1 MSSFDALWQTLLGL
15 CDFWQPIFL
24 IRLMR
29 NTRLRLAFTIVFAL
43 TASNALAQ
51 MKYPSTRR
59 DSTVDKYF
67 GVSVADPFRW
77 LEDQS
82 SKEVAGWVDAE
93 NKVTF
98 DYLAGI
104 PLRDEFRSD
113 LTKLFNVARVST
125 PFRVHGRLYYS
136 KNSGLQNQ
144 SIVVEQIGNDSP
156 RLVLDPNARWPDGST
171 ELAGYSPSPDGAY
184 FAYSLSVGGSDWTEV
199 HVRTLGPALDGRHE
213 LADTVHWVKYSG
225 TSWTNDGKGFFYTR
239 YPTPAKDSVLTAQA
253 INGKIYYHAMGTPDS
268 KDRLI
273 YERPDRP
280 DWYLFSSVTEDGR
293 FLTITMNHGTEPKN
307 LLFVADLKDPQHPD
321 LSAPIIPA
329 YTGNDAEYYV
339 LGNEGETMIMQ
350 TTADAPKRKIVAF
363 TVADTSR
370 AHWRTIVPESKDVIE
385 GTQMAGHRV
394 VVQTLED
401 VKSRL
406 RTFDLNGKLLGDIA
420 LPGIGT
426 VGGLSARDDT
436 PELFYSFASFLS
448 PNTVYRYDLKT
459 AKSTAFQPPKVPFD
473 PAPFETKQVFV
484 TSKDGTKV
492 PMFITAKKGLVLDGS
507 HPTVLYAYGGFNIS
521 ETPSF
526 STSVAVWLE
535 HGGVYAA
542 ANLRGGGEY
551 GDAWHRAGM
560 LDKKQN
566 VFDDFIA
573 AAEYLEAQK
582 YTSPAHLAIHG
593 YSNGGLLVGAVEEQ
607 RPDLFAVAY
616 PGAGV
621 MDMLRYDKFS
631 AGIGWVAEY
640 GSSSDSTQFPA
651 IYKYSPVHN
660 VKPGTCYPATIVTT
674 ADHDDRVV
682 PGHSY
687 KFAAAMQAA
696 QSCARPILI
705 RVETNTSHGYMPTD
719 KRIAQAADVWA
730 FTGWNTGMRKVVP

>member
-1 MSSFDALWQTLLGL
+1 MRIPCLVLAVTLSASIDA
-15 CDFWQPIFL
+15 
-24 IRLMR
+24 
-29 NTRLRLAFTIVFAL
+29 
-43 TASNALAQ
+43 SAQ

-59 DSTVDKYF
+59 DSTVDRYF

-82 SKEVAGWVDAE
+82 SKDVGNWVDAE

-104 PLRDEFRSD
+104 PLRDAFRAE
-113 LTKLFNVARVST
+113 LTKLSNVPRVGT
-125 PFRVHGRLYYS
+125 PFRVAGKLFFS
-136 KNSGLQNQ
+136 KNTGLQNQ
-144 SIVVEQIGNDSP
+144 SVVYEQPSLAGTP
-156 RLVLDPNARWPDGST
+156 RELIDPNKLFPDGST
-171 ELAGYSPSPDGAY
+171 ALSGYSPSPDGKYLAY
-184 FAYSLSVGGSDWTEV
+184 NLSVGGSDWIEV
-199 HVRTLGPALDGRHE
+199 HVRALADMHE
-213 LADTVHWVKYSG
+213 TADTVHWVKFSG
-225 TSWTNDGKGFFYTR
+225 TSWTNDGRGFFYTR
-239 YPTPAKDSVLTAQA
+239 YPAPAKDSVLTARA
-253 INGKIYYHAMGTPDS
+253 INGKIYYHVVGTPDS
-268 KDRLI
+268 QDRLI
-273 YERPDRP
+273 YQRPDRP
-280 DWYLFSSVTEDGR
+280 DWYVFSNVSEDGR
-293 FLTITMNHGTEPKN
+293 FLTITMNHGTEPNN
-307 LLFVADLKDPQHPD
+307 LLYVADLENPMHPD
-321 LSAPIIPA
+321 LSAAIVPV
-329 YTGNDAEYYV
+329 YVGNDAEYYV
-339 LGNEGETMIMQ
+339 MGNEGATLVMQ
-350 TTADAPKRKIVAF
+350 TTANAPKRRIIAF
-363 TVADTSR
+363 TLSDTSR

-385 GTQMAGHRV
+385 GATMAGHRI

-401 VKSRL
+401 VKSCL
-406 RTFDLNGKLLGDIA
+406 RQFDLKGHPLGEIT

-448 PNTVYRYDLKT
+448 PNTVYHYDFKT
-459 AKSTAFQPPKVPFD
+459 GKSTAFQPPTVPFD

-492 PMFITAKKGLVLDGS
+492 PMFITAKRGLLLDGS

-521 ETPSF
+521 ETPAF
-526 STSVAVWLE
+526 STSVAVWLQ

-607 RPDLFAVAY
+607 RPELFAVAY

-621 MDMLRYDKFS
+621 MDMLRYDRFS

-660 VKPGTCYPATIVTT
+660 VTPGTCYPATIVTT

>member
-1 MSSFDALWQTLLGL
+1 MRPSITRSTIALSLYLGL
-15 CDFWQPIFL
+15 SANVGQ
-24 IRLMR
+24 
-29 NTRLRLAFTIVFAL
+29 
-43 TASNALAQ
+43 AQ
-51 MKYPSTRR
+51 APLKYPATRK
-59 DSTVDKYF
+59 DSTVDNYF
-67 GVSVADPFRW
+67 GTRVADPYRW
-77 LEDQS
+77 LEDQN
-82 SKEVAGWVDAE
+82 SKEVARWVDAE
-93 NKVTF
+93 NRVTF

-104 PLRDEFRSD
+104 PIRETFRKE
-113 LTKLFNVARVST
+113 LTKLINVPRVST
-125 PFRVHGRLYYS
+125 PFRVAGKLYYS

-144 SIVVEQIGNDSP
+144 SVVLEQASLDGAVRELI
-156 RLVLDPNARWPDGST
+156 DPNKLSPDGST
-171 ELAGYSPSPDGAY
+171 ELASYVPSPNGQY
-184 FAYSLSVGGSDWTEV
+184 LAYSLSVGGSDWSEV
-199 HVRTLGPALDGRHE
+199 HIRTRSNMRE

-225 TSWTNDGKGFFYTR
+225 TAWTNDGKGFFYTR
-239 YPTPAKDSVLTAQA
+239 YPTPAKDSILTAKA
-253 INGKIYYHAMGTPDS
+253 INGKIYYHVVGTPDS
-268 KDRLI
+268 RDRLI

-280 DWYLFSSVTEDGR
+280 DWYLGASVSEDGR
-293 FLTITMNHGTEPKN
+293 FLSITMNHGTEPNN
-307 LLFVADLKDPQHPD
+307 LLYVADMKDGNHAD
-321 LSAPIIPA
+321 VGAAIIPV
-329 YTGNDAEYYV
+329 YTGNDAEYYP
-339 LGNEGETMIMQ
+339 LGNTGDTIVMQ
-350 TTADAPKRKIVAF
+350 TTANAPKRKIVSF
-363 TVADTSR
+363 RLADTSR
-370 AHWRTIVPESKDVIE
+370 ADWHTIVPEGKDVLE
-385 GTQMAGHRV
+385 TSTMAGHRV
-394 VVQTLED
+394 ITLTLED

-406 RTFDLNGKLLGDIA
+406 RMFSSDGHMMGDIA

-426 VGGLSARDDT
+426 VGALSSRNDT
-436 PELFYSFASFLS
+436 PELFYNFASFLRPS
-448 PNTVYRYDLKT
+448 TVYRYDFKT
-459 AKSTAFQPPKVPFD
+459 GKNTSFQAPRVPFD
-473 PAPFETKQVFV
+473 PSPFETKQVFY

-521 ETPSF
+521 NTPSF
-526 STSVAVWLE
+526 STNVAVWLE
-535 HGGVYAA
+535 HGGIYAL

-566 VFDDFIA
+566 VFDDFIG
-573 AAEYLEAQK
+573 AAEFLVRQK

-640 GSSSDSTQFPA
+640 GSSSDSAQFQT

-687 KFAAAMQAA
+687 KFAAALQEA
-696 QSCARPILI
+696 QQCDKPALI
-705 RVETNTSHGYMPTD
+705 RVETKTSHGYMPTD

-730 FTGWNTGMRKVVP
+730 FTAWNTGMRK